1 MVVRVVLLFL
11 IGILVLAM
19 FGRLKT
25 PKIGVRGKR
34 SKILKS
40 RKCPKCGSY
49 ILGEGPCACEKRRR
63 G

>member
-25 PKIGVRGKR
+25 PKINSRLKKP
-34 SKILKS
+34 KILNS

-49 ILGEGPCACEKRRR
+49 ILGEGPCACEKHH
-63 G
+63 